1 MTQKELDN
9 KKQVMKNAYKSAK
22 SAVIKGNMFMLAIG
36 ILLGAAFGAV
46 VSSLANDVIMPA
58 IAKAFIGTSDLSKW
72 EIKGIYIGKFLA
84 ALINFIIISLCIF
97 ITLLIVF
104 TIKNAIEYK
113 KALKQPIVKE
123 EIKPTNEEL
132 ILDELKKINANLQD
146 QNAQKNSNK

>member
-1 MTQKELDN
+1 MGQFVWRFT
-9 KKQVMKNAYKSAK
+9 
-22 SAVIKGNMFMLAIG
+22 
-36 ILLGAAFGAV
+36 
-46 VSSLANDVIMPA
+46 
-58 IAKAFIGTSDLSKW
+58 
-72 EIKGIYIGKFLA
+72 
-84 ALINFIIISLCIF
+84 LCIF

-132 ILDELKKINANLQD
+132 ILDELKKINANLQA